1 MKQEY
6 IEAINC
12 KLAECEDFALLD
24 LIFKLL
30 CKSVERKKDR
40 P

>member
-6 IEAINC
+6 IKVINEAMQATDDI
-12 KLAECEDFALLD
+12 ALLD

-30 CKSVERKKDR
+30 IKSETTE
-40 P
+40 